1 MGRAGGG
8 VINVMTKSGTNEFH
22 GPAFEFFRDKA
33 LNANQWENNRTGTP
47 KRAYHFNQFGGNIGG
62 PVKKNKLFFFF
73 AYDGQPNTTPNPVFL
88 SVFPLPGDPLGQS
101 PLQSLPNYFTP
112 HTHRARPL

>member
-62 PVKKNKLFFFF
+62 PLKKNKLFFFF
-73 AYDGQPNTTPNPVFL
+73 DHHRQRNTTPNPGFITL
-88 SVFPLPGDPLGQS
+88 FPLPGDALGQTALHA
-101 PLQSLPNYFTP
+101 LQKDLTP
-112 HTHRARPL
+112 CQNNLT